1 MDQKEPQ
8 VEVSW
13 LPATPAKPILIKP
26 VPICEPEEQN
36 QQLGCKHDNEA
47 VACYEFSAGAVPGT
61 TLANS
66 ISGNGKTC
74 VQTASDNFSGWS
86 KLGFSEL
93 LFLTEAG
100 SGMLPDNHNGLDNP
114 FIPSLMS
121 QFNGDVQGTS
131 HTACCSKETS
141 QNMLPP
147 DIAIRAES
155 EQIASMHINVEE
167 KGPHGEEENIS
178 AKTLGDNATSPSKEL
193 SEPVVEFAAVSTQL
207 KENDN
212 PDYGSSHDIDLSK
225 TPQQKTK
232 RRRKHRPKVI
242 IEGKPK
248 RTRKPAT
255 QKPAQA
261 KETPTV
267 KRKYVRKKGLNNTS
281 ISPTEMMGE
290 LTEEINPESAKQ
302 PCRRSLNFDIGPID
316 ESSAC
321 RENAT
326 AHMGKETG
334 VVEQQTNENLAHD
347 LSTITSPSKENP
359 PEKRKYVRRKK
370 MSKTS
375 APTIEVT
382 GELPKAVM
390 TESAKTSCGK
400 SLDFGIG
407 ASDQSLAG
415 IENATVH
422 LGNEID
428 VAAQET
434 NVGLAYDLKTSTEK
448 ASNNYM
454 PLSKDTQVP
463 STSSSRST
471 PPAAEAKED
480 ATTKRKYV
488 RRKGPNKS
496 TLSSAEM
503 APALTEPVV
512 PDSTNMSWRSS
523 SGKQNL
529 SEHIT
534 MDNNSKQEDIQAP
547 RTCPARSNFSVAN
560 PEEKVASKRKY
571 ARRKRLSKSSTP
583 PAEMTADLI
592 QPTMLES
599 TEIEQRRSLYFD
611 AGARDES
618 SACRQNLNVHNSKEN
633 SVVAEGTH
641 AGLTYDQGTSMKHAL
656 YNFMSLPEDT
666 QVPSTSSKSNPPG
679 AKLNGNS
686 VENRSRKNGQATIQ
700 DGHENSAKLLLK
712 SVRESNPNDTNI
724 SNSQISMLRLQM
736 VGSKRSHSGTI
747 RFADT
752 SSMNEIGA
760 YYNGFPS
767 YQNMFRIQFPN
778 LQKRPRSENGKS
790 SNAPITSSVTTIKEA
805 ELTSSHEVA
814 QVHPYASSSRCWNF
828 CSEYNAARVPTI
840 SEATGS
846 VIDDD
851 QAFEEFKLSL
861 RRAQI
866 YDCASLTRIR
876 NFDTEPNYSAHEL
889 CIYGRQTFGNAQKS
903 QTSIDALVTK
913 TSASLTKNKNKSVVS
928 RSSYS
933 TINEMQQCQNLAL
946 GNYHQSLAAI
956 SSEVRRSII
965 LHVNALSEKLSQLNI
980 NKEAK
985 DLALVPY
992 KKKKKKR
999 SLVNGDGTIIPF
1011 NGSFSPIRK
1020 QLPRPKVD
1028 IDEETDRVWKLLMLD
1043 INSHGIDGTD
1053 EDKAKWWED
1062 ERNVFRGRADSFIAR
1077 MHLVQGDRRFTR
1089 WKGSVLD
1096 SVVGVFLTQNVSD
1109 HLSSSAFMSLA
1120 ARYPKKFSETYHG
1133 EGTGLVAN
1141 EPQVHIVEPEEST
1154 EWDSKILD
1162 KSVYDHSSMT
1172 IDIAEHSGEKADNSS
1187 SRTTDGV
1194 ISITYESSCRLSE
1207 SSQRNTGKQYSPTRS
1222 GLIST
1227 TSEEGEEKSCY
1238 EGVRKELNDIVSSQ
1252 GSVISSQISGDSS
1265 NDQNPEKI
1273 GSCSDSNSEVENLSS
1288 TAKHNSFYNSTSFSK
1303 LVEMASSSKL
1313 YEVNSKKCN
1322 STEHLRDAFGLGM
1335 MHDQS
1340 AENLEKSNLIE
1351 GSLEASI
1358 ITSHPIQKDISRNE
1372 INEISSAPVQLHSRG
1387 QAKDKN
1393 EDINWDILRIQ
1404 AQAKAGKREKT
1415 KDTMDSLDWEAV
1427 RCADVNEIANTIK
1440 ERGMNNRLAD
1450 RIKNF
1455 LNRLVEEHGDIDLEW
1470 LRDVPPDQAKEYLL
1484 SVKGLGLKSVEC
1496 VRLLTLHHL
1505 AFPVDTNVGRI
1516 AVRLGW
1522 VPIQPLPESLQLH
1535 LLELYPILESIQK
1548 YLWPRLCKLDQKTLY
1563 ELHYQMITFGK
1574 VFCTKSKPNCNACPM
1589 RAECRHFASAFA
1601 SARLALPGP
1610 EQKSIVSTLG
1620 NNVNDQNPPVIFN
1633 QLYLQ
1638 PAENT
1643 NQAEDIQQTE
1653 LSRQLYSKPEINNCQ
1668 PIIEEPTTPEPE
1680 CSQLPQDDIE
1690 DAFYYDDSCEI
1701 PTIKL
1706 NMEEFTTNLQ
1716 NYMQQN
1722 MALQEG
1728 EMSKALVSLN
1738 PEAASIPVPKL
1749 KNVSRLRTEHCV
1761 YELPDTHPLLEGWD
1775 TREPD
1780 DPGKY
1785 LLAIWTPGETADSIQ
1800 PPGSKC
1806 NSLECGQLCNEKE
1819 CFSCNSFR
1827 EANAQT
1833 VRGTILI
1840 PCRTAMRGSFP
1851 LNGTYFQ
1858 VNEVFAD
1865 HDSSLDPISVPRS
1878 WIWNL
1883 NRRTV
1888 YFGTSIPTIFKGLS
1902 TQDIQQCFWRGYVCV
1917 RGFDKKTRAPR
1928 PLMARLH
1935 FPASKMPKTTEKT
1948 RKKSTLGTSQGLEP
1962 NLEHPELEPELITNG
1977 HNLQETASKMANTK
1991 EKKRKRST
1999 PKNSKGLKPNPEQ
2012 PQLITNGHRLQETD
2026 SKMAS
2031 AKERKTNKS
2040 IPESS
2045 QDSKPNP
2052 ENKEL
2057 IPDGPNLEEAATA

>member
-13 LPATPAKPILIKP
+13 LPTTPAKPILTKP

-47 VACYEFSAGAVPGT
+47 VACHEFSAGAVPGT

-66 ISGNGKTC
+66 VSGNGKPC
-74 VQTASDNFSGWS
+74 VQTASDKFSGWS

-100 SGMLPDNHNGLDNP
+100 SGILPDNRNGLENP
-114 FIPSLMS
+114 LIPSLMS
-121 QFNGDVQGTS
+121 QFKGDVQGTS

-141 QNMLPP
+141 DDKLTP
-147 DIAIRAES
+147 DNAIRAES
-155 EQIASMHINVEE
+155 KEIASMHINVEE
-167 KGPHGEEENIS
+167 KGPRGEEENIS
-178 AKTLGDNATSPSKEL
+178 AKKLGDNGTPPSKEL
-193 SEPVVEFAAVSTQL
+193 SEPVVEYAAAVSTQL
-207 KENDN
+207 NENDN
-212 PDYGSSHDIDLSK
+212 PDYASSHDIDLSK
-225 TPQQKTK
+225 TPQQKPK

-255 QKPAQA
+255 QKPVQA
-261 KETPTV
+261 KDTPTV
-267 KRKYVRKKGLNNTS
+267 KRKYVRKRGLINKS
-281 ISPTEMMGE
+281 IPPTEMMGE
-290 LTEEINPESAKQ
+290 LTEEIIPESAKQ
-302 PCRRSLNFDIGPID
+302 PCRRSLNFDIGPRD

-326 AHMGKETG
+326 AHLGKETG
-334 VVEQQTNENLAHD
+334 VVEQQTNVVLSHD
-347 LSTITSPSKENP
+347 LSTSTSPSKENP
-359 PEKRKYVRRKK
+359 PEKRKYARRKK
-370 MSKTS
+370 ISKTS
-375 APTIEVT
+375 APTIKVT
-382 GELPKAVM
+382 GELSKAVM

-400 SLDFGIG
+400 SLDLGIG
-407 ASDQSLAG
+407 ARDQSSAG
-415 IENATVH
+415 IENETVH

-454 PLSKDTQVP
+454 PLSKDTQAP
-463 STSSSRST
+463 SISPSKST

-480 ATTKRKYV
+480 ATSKRKYV
-488 RRKGPNKS
+488 RRRGPNKS
-496 TLSSAEM
+496 TLPPAEM
-503 APALTEPVV
+503 TAALTEPVV

-523 SGKQNL
+523 SGRQNL
-529 SEHIT
+529 SEHIS
-534 MDNNSKQEDIQAP
+534 MDNSSKQELDSYMSLPEDIQAP
-547 RTCPARSNFSVAN
+547 RISPARSNSSVAK
-560 PEEKVASKRKY
+560 PEEKAASKRKY
-571 ARRKRLSKSSTP
+571 ARRKRLSNSSTP
-583 PAEMTADLI
+583 PTEMTEDLI
-592 QPTMLES
+592 QPTMLKS
-599 TEIEQRRSLYFD
+599 TEIEQRRSLYFN
-611 AGARDES
+611 AGARGET
-618 SACRQNLNVHNSKEN
+618 SACRQNLNVHNGKEN

-641 AGLTYDQGTSMKHAL
+641 VGLTYDQSTSKKQAL

-666 QVPSTSSKSNPPG
+666 LVPNASSKSNPPG
-679 AKLNGNS
+679 AKLNANS
-686 VENRSRKNGQATIQ
+686 VKNRSRKNGQATVQ

-712 SVRESNPNDTNI
+712 SVRESSPNDSNI

-736 VGSKRSHSGTI
+736 VGSKRSHSGTV

-778 LQKRPRSENGKS
+778 LQKRRRSENGKS
-790 SNAPITSSVTTIKEA
+790 SNASITSCATTIKEA
-805 ELTSSHEVA
+805 ELTFSQEVA
-814 QVHPYASSSRCWNF
+814 QVHPYASSSSCWNF

-851 QAFEEFKLSL
+851 KAFEEFKLSL

-866 YDCASLTRIR
+866 YNSVSLTRIR

-889 CIYGRQTFGNAQKS
+889 CIYDRQTFGNAQRP
-903 QTSIDALVTK
+903 QTSIDALVTE
-913 TSASLTKNKNKSVVS
+913 TSASFTKNKNKSFVS
-928 RSSYS
+928 SSSYS
-933 TINEMQQCQNLAL
+933 TINEMQQCQKFAL
-946 GNYHQSLAAI
+946 GDYHQSLAI
-956 SSEVRRSII
+956 PSEVIRAIMQQ
-965 LHVNALSEKLSQLNI
+965 VNALSEKLSQLNI
-980 NKEAK
+980 NEEAK

-992 KKKKKKR
+992 KKSKKKR

-1011 NGSFSPIRK
+1011 HGSYSPIRK

-1120 ARYPKKFSETYHG
+1120 ARFPKKFSKTYHG
-1133 EGTGLVAN
+1133 EGTGLVAS

-1162 KSVYDHSSMT
+1162 HSSMA
-1172 IDIAEHSGEKADNSS
+1172 IDIAEPSGEKDDNSS
-1187 SRTTDGV
+1187 SRTTGGV

-1207 SSQRNTGKQYSPTRS
+1207 SSTGKQYSPMRS

-1238 EGVRKELNDIVSSQ
+1238 DGVRKELNNLVSSQ

-1265 NDQNPEKI
+1265 KDQNPEKI
-1273 GSCSDSNSEVENLSS
+1273 GSCSDSNSEVEDLSS
-1288 TAKHNSFYNSTSFSK
+1288 TTKHNSFYNSTSFSK

-1322 STEHLRDAFGLGM
+1322 STENIRDAFSLGM
-1335 MHDQS
+1335 THDNPT
-1340 AENLEKSNLIE
+1340 ENLEKSNLTQ

-1358 ITSHPIQKDISRNE
+1358 IPSHPIEKDTSRNE
-1372 INEISSAPVQLHSRG
+1372 INEISSAPVQLQSRG

-1393 EDINWDILRIQ
+1393 EDINWDILRIE

-1427 RCADVNEIANTIK
+1427 RCADVNVIANTIK

-1535 LLELYPILESIQK
+1535 LLELY
-1548 YLWPRLCKLDQKTLY
+1548 

-1610 EQKSIVSTLG
+1610 EQKSIVSTSG

-1653 LSRQLYSKPEINNCQ
+1653 LSRQLYPKPEINSCQ
-1668 PIIEEPTTPEPE
+1668 PIIEEPTTPDPE

-1716 NYMQQN
+1716 NYMQEN

-1827 EANAQT
+1827 EANSQT

-1935 FPASKMPKTTEKT
+1935 FPVSKMPKTTEKT
-1948 RKKSTLGTSQGLEP
+1948 RKKSTPAASQGLEP
-1962 NLEHPELEPELITNG
+1962 NPEHSELEPELITNG
-1977 HNLQETASKMANTK
+1977 HNLQETASKMGNTK
-1991 EKKRKRST
+1991 EKKRKRSK

-2012 PQLITNGHRLQETD
+2012 PQLITNGDRLQETD
-2026 SKMAS
+2026 IKVAN
-2031 AKERKTNKS
+2031 AKEKTRNK
-2040 IPESS
+2040 PTPKSS
-2045 QDSKPNP
+2045 PGSKPNQ
-2052 ENKEL
+2052 ENRES
-2057 IPDGPNLEEAATA
+2057 IPDGPNLQEAATA